1 MMLHFWLSVV
11 VGCLGLVVVPAL
23 AQPQRIP
30 ATSEVAL
37 ATDDVAVPSPQERQD
52 EGLRLQAKRSALEQ
66 TYQQDMAICY
76 QQFDVTRCRNVARD
90 KRIEAN
96 AALRKEELRYNA
108 RERRIA
114 AEEAQRRVEDKQRDA
129 QRKMQEAATNEV
141 SVSAQGNRTFDAAA
155 QQRNDN
161 NQRAAYEQ
169 KQREAAD
176 RRSSLEKRL
185 RERDKPPAAP
195 LPIPEAAK

>member
-1 MMLHFWLSVV
+1 MMRHLGFSAF
-11 VGCLGLVVVPAL
+11 VGCLGMVVLPVL
-23 AQPQRIP
+23 AQPLVTP
-30 ATSEVAL
+30 ATAEVAL
-37 ATDDVAVPSPQERQD
+37 VATDPAVPSPQERQA
-52 EGLRLQAKRSALEQ
+52 EGVRLQTKRAALEQ

-96 AALRKEELRYNA
+96 AALRQEELAYNA

-114 AEEAQRRVEDKQRDA
+114 AEEAQRRVQDKQREA
-129 QRKMQEAATNEV
+129 QQKEQEATLRENSEASHSNRAA
-141 SVSAQGNRTFDAAA
+141 VSAT
-155 QQRNDN
+155 QQHKDN

-169 KQREAAD
+169 KQREASE
-176 RRSSLEKRL
+176 RRSSLERRL

>member
-1 MMLHFWLSVV
+1 MMLHFWFSVV
-11 VGCLGLVVVPAL
+11 VGWLGMVVLPVL
-23 AQPQRIP
+23 AQPQVTP
-30 ATSEVAL
+30 SEAKAEASVTQA
-37 ATDDVAVPSPQERQD
+37 AAPSPQERQD
-52 EGLRLQAKRSALEQ
+52 EGLRLQARRATLEQ
-66 TYQQDMAICY
+66 TYQKDMAVCY

-96 AALRKEELRYNA
+96 AALRKEELSHNA
-108 RERRIA
+108 RERRMA
-114 AEEAQRRVEDKQRDA
+114 AEEAQRRVEDKQREA
-129 QRKMQEAATNEV
+129 QRKAQEAASNEA
-141 SVSAQGNRTFDAAA
+141 SVPAQGNRLSDVAA

-161 NQRAAYEQ
+161 NQRVAYEQ